1 MSTNRKPFFF
11 DSTLRDGNQ
20 ALRKPW
26 NLQEKEFVFNL
37 LMKLGIQAIEVG
49 YAGSCDMEFETCKHL
64 SSIANENTMVCSLA
78 RTVEI
83 VAIPI

>member
-1 MSTNRKPFFF
+1 METQRKPFFF

-37 LMKLGIQAIEVG
+37 LMKLGVQAIEVG
-49 YAGSCDMEFETCKHL
+49 FAGSCDMEF
-64 SSIANENTMVCSLA
+64 NT
-78 RTVEI
+78 
-83 VAIPI
+83 